1 MELDSISNDD
11 NTVASL
17 STLDSAA
24 SSVSSLS
31 SLPSSPSASAQD
43 PPAST
48 FSLVL
53 SGAEE
58 EEEHSQLSDSESG
71 SESEFSPRRIFDE
84 IFERGSKHPK

>member
-11 NTVASL
+11 NTVSSL
-17 STLDSAA
+17 STLDSTA
-24 SSVSSLS
+24 SVSSLS
-31 SLPSSPSASAQD
+31 SLPSSPAAPAAQD

-58 EEEHSQLSDSESG
+58 EEHSQLSDSE

-84 IFERGSKHPK
+84 IFESGGKPK

>member
-58 EEEHSQLSDSESG
+58 EEEHSQLSDSES
-71 SESEFSPRRIFDE
+71 EFSPRRIFDE